1 VKEAVRNYLQSRH
14 VNDGHLNFIGL
25 SLNLGLK
32 TDDEIIRQELVEKI
46 MQKLR

>member
-14 VNDGHLNFIGL
+14 VNDDHLKFIGQSL
-25 SLNLGLK
+25 SLGLK
-32 TDDEIIRQELVEKI
+32 KDDEIIRQELVEKI

>member
-1 VKEAVRNYLQSRH
+1 MKEAVRNYLQSPH
-14 VNDGHLNFIGL
+14 VNDNHLKFIGL

-32 TDDEIIRQELVEKI
+32 KDDEIRQELVDKI